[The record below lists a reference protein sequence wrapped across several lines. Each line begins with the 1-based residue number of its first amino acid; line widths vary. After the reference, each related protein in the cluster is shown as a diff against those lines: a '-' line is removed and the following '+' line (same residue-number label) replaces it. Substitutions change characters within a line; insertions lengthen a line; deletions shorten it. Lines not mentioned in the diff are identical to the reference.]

1 MKICKLSFGEIV
13 ILNKNIAEVIVDE
26 GILFDE
32 IMVDEYHDF
41 LLNSLDAPFG
51 VLINKKNAYTYTF
64 GAQKK
69 IVLLDK
75 IKARAVVTQT
85 SAALMASKTLIAIS
99 GSTQHNIKFFMDR
112 ETALIWLNKELSL

>member
-1 MKICKLSFGEIV
+1 
-13 ILNKNIAEVIVDE
+13 
-26 GILFDE
+26 
-32 IMVDEYHDF
+32 MVDEYHDF

-69 IVLLDK
+69 ILLLDK